1 MGGWQTKSLRK
12 RIWRVVCSYK
22 CAEAS
27 GQDRG
32 VTLATPKS
40 SSPLQAIEKKQLK
53 SSLIRVFGV
62 PICDGHPFG
71 GNGKLLGNSPAKL
84 ELAGGTLWRQELHL
98 SKEKQLEITGPK
110 RLGLKSRMNQPQ
122 DNTRPAT
129 RTGAASE
136 LAAVP
141 VVMEARSLKK
151 IYGSGAKTLAVLS
164 DANLTLRQGEM
175 VAIVAPS
182 GAGKSTLLHLLAA
195 LDTPTS
201 GTVYFA
207 NKPVETND
215 DIALAE
221 FRNRAV
227 GFLWQRHQLLPD
239 FTAAENVAM
248 PLLLRGE
255 DFTSALG
262 MARKWLAEVGLENR
276 ADHRAGELSG
286 GEQQRVAIA
295 RALVTGPTVLLAD
308 EPTGDLDEQNAW
320 AVFELLERLHRTHR
334 LTSLIATHNLALAA
348 RCDRILGLEHG
359 VLQTRGA
366 AALASEAPG
375 GEAR

>member
-1 MGGWQTKSLRK
+1 MNVDANPDHG
-12 RIWRVVCSYK
+12 
-22 CAEAS
+22 
-27 GQDRG
+27 
-32 VTLATPKS
+32 
-40 SSPLQAIEKKQLK
+40 
-53 SSLIRVFGV
+53 
-62 PICDGHPFG
+62 
-71 GNGKLLGNSPAKL
+71 
-84 ELAGGTLWRQELHL
+84 
-98 SKEKQLEITGPK
+98 
-110 RLGLKSRMNQPQ
+110 SR
-122 DNTRPAT
+122 
-129 RTGAASE
+129 
-136 LAAVP
+136 VP
-141 VVMEARSLKK
+141 VLEGPQGPQVVLEARNLKK
-151 IYGSGAKTLAVLS
+151 IYRSGSRTLPVLL
-164 DANLTLRQGEM
+164 DANLVLHQGEM

-207 NKPVETND
+207 TKAIETNQHTTV
-215 DIALAE
+215 AE

-255 DFTSALG
+255 SFSAALATS
-262 MARKWLAEVGLENR
+262 RQWLAEVGLEDR

-295 RALVTGPTVLLAD
+295 RALVTRPSVLLAD

-320 AVFELLERLHRTHR
+320 AVFELLQRLHRAHR

-359 VLQTRGA
+359 VLHSRAASA
-366 AALASEAPG
+366 AAGGTLQ
-375 GEAR
+375 GEAS

>member
-1 MGGWQTKSLRK
+1 MTQNEANPDLLMQDASAAASRDTA
-12 RIWRVVCSYK
+12 VVL
-22 CAEAS
+22 EA
-27 GQDRG
+27 R
-32 VTLATPKS
+32 
-40 SSPLQAIEKKQLK
+40 
-53 SSLIRVFGV
+53 
-62 PICDGHPFG
+62 
-71 GNGKLLGNSPAKL
+71 
-84 ELAGGTLWRQELHL
+84 
-98 SKEKQLEITGPK
+98 
-110 RLGLKSRMNQPQ
+110 GLKKS
-122 DNTRPAT
+122 
-129 RTGAASE
+129 
-136 LAAVP
+136 
-141 VVMEARSLKK
+141 
-151 IYGSGAKTLAVLS
+151 YGSGTQSLQVLV
-164 DANLTLRQGEM
+164 DASLSLQRGEM

-207 NKPVETND
+207 TKPIETNED
-215 DIALAE
+215 AAVAE

-255 DFTSALG
+255 NFASALAT
-262 MARKWLAEVGLENR
+262 ARKWLAEVGLDNR

-295 RALVTGPTVLLAD
+295 RALVTEPAVLLAD

-320 AVFELLERLHRTHR
+320 AVFGLLERLHRTHQ

-359 VLQTRGA
+359 VLRTRTAPAGA
-366 AALASEAPG
+366 SGIPG
-375 GEAR
+375 GEAS

>member
-1 MGGWQTKSLRK
+1 MLLNDSNANHSSRNVAVRDAHATG
-12 RIWRVVCSYK
+12 VV
-22 CAEAS
+22 
-27 GQDRG
+27 
-32 VTLATPKS
+32 L
-40 SSPLQAIEKKQLK
+40 
-53 SSLIRVFGV
+53 
-62 PICDGHPFG
+62 
-71 GNGKLLGNSPAKL
+71 
-84 ELAGGTLWRQELHL
+84 
-98 SKEKQLEITGPK
+98 
-110 RLGLKSRMNQPQ
+110 
-122 DNTRPAT
+122 
-129 RTGAASE
+129 
-136 LAAVP
+136 
-141 VVMEARSLKK
+141 EARGLKK
-151 IYGSGAKTLAVLS
+151 IYGAGDKKLAVLT
-164 DANLTLRQGEM
+164 DANLSLQQGEM

-207 NKPVETND
+207 TKAIEAND
-215 DIALAE
+215 EAALAE

-255 DFTSALG
+255 DFPSALG
-262 MARKWLAEVGLENR
+262 MARKWLAEVGLEQR

-295 RALVTGPTVLLAD
+295 RALVTGPRVLLAD

-320 AVFELLERLHRTHR
+320 AVFELLKRLHRTHQ

-348 RCDRILGLEHG
+348 RCDRVLELEHG
-359 VLQTRGA
+359 VLRTRQTA
-366 AALASEAPG
+366 AEASSIPG
-375 GEAR
+375 GEAS